1 MGRKPTGRT
10 VGRPPKEFDPEI
22 FEGLCHLVCTWEE
35 IESVLRADRNTI
47 NAWCKRTFGAD
58 FSTVYKKFSAAG
70 KIAVRRNQFHLS
82 KTNATMAIWLGK
94 QWLGQKDDPPSA
106 HEFNGTLKA
115 YIDTLKRD
123 VKEKY
128 AAQFGMTPTS
138 EAKASGDQDLTI
150 SSYP

>member
-1 MGRKPTGRT
+1 MGRKPTGRP

-22 FEGLCHLVCTWEE
+22 FEGLCRLVCTWDE

-47 NAWCKRTFGAD
+47 NAWCERTFGVD
-58 FSTVYKKFSAAG
+58 FSTAYKKFSAAG
-70 KIAVRRNQFHLS
+70 KIAIRRNQFHLS

-106 HEFNGTLKA
+106 HGFDGTLKA

-123 VKEKY
+123 AKEKR
-128 AAQFGMTPTS
+128 ATQFGMTPPPEARAS
-138 EAKASGDQDLTI
+138 EDQGLTI
-150 SSYP
+150 SSCP